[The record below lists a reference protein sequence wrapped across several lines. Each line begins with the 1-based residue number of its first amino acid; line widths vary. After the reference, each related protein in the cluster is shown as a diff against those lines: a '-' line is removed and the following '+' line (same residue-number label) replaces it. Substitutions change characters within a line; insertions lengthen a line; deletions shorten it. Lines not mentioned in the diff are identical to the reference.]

1 MTASLLA
8 SAALPMSATRSSSRS
23 RLAGRILTGIAVLFL
38 VFDTA
43 IKFSGAREAVEG
55 TVQLGFQP
63 HHVLTI
69 GLIELACLIV
79 FLIPRTAPLG
89 AVLFTGYLGGAI
101 VTHMRLDN
109 PLFTHIL
116 FPIYVA
122 ALIWGGLYL
131 RDSRVRALLR
141 AER

>member
-38 VFDTA
+38 AFDTA
-43 IKFSGAREAVEG
+43 IKFSGAKEAVEG
-55 TVQLGFQP
+55 TENL
-63 HHVLTI
+63 
-69 GLIELACLIV
+69 
-79 FLIPRTAPLG
+79 
-89 AVLFTGYLGGAI
+89 
-101 VTHMRLDN
+101 
-109 PLFTHIL
+109 LFTHIL
-116 FPIYVA
+116 FPIYIA